1 MEITIIAHAP
11 ALCLTGECPTLAQFC
26 PDQRGPH
33 WKMVEEMLL
42 WQGDLGTLCCI
53 LEPSQSKWKPTSS
66 EKLGIWIS
74 WARGLPRCPSLCP
87 AHLTLSYL
95 AQTRPSPGSVACACA
110 VWAGY
115 SEQTRQHSNHSLPSC
130 SYFLGSKV
138 CLGSLWI
145 DLHTPRLSD
154 KAVPTLPVTPAG
166 RCDSGHP
173 RQQGEE
179 P

>member
-11 ALCLTGECPTLAQFC
+11 ALWLTGECPTLAQFC
-26 PDQRGPH
+26 PDQRVPH
-33 WKMVEEMLL
+33 WEMVEEMLL
-42 WQGDLGTLCCI
+42 RQGDLGTLCSI
-53 LEPSQSKWKPTSS
+53 LEPSQSKQKPTSS

-74 WARGLPRCPSLCP
+74 RARGLPRCPALCP

-95 AQTRPSPGSVACACA
+95 AQTRASPGSVACACA
-110 VWAGY
+110 VRARY
-115 SEQTRQHSNHSLPSC
+115 LEQTRQHSNHSLPSC

-138 CLGSLWI
+138 CFASLWI
-145 DLHTPRLSD
+145 NLHTPQLSD

-173 RQQGEE
+173 RQQGQE